1 MLSMDP
7 YKYQAVNQE
16 ENLSYFCNLKPTP
29 QGDQECSMDWR
40 NELLPHLREKVV
52 SRVRETLEKHF
63 PCSISVSEEVS
74 ERIMKMAI
82 RFEEKVFSCASS
94 WSDYLRKISLKM
106 VSLKFKGPYAIR
118 DSAPPSNYVHD
129 SNNPP
134 DSA

>member
-16 ENLSYFCNLKPTP
+16 ENLSHFCNLKPTP
-29 QGDQECSMDWR
+29 QDDHEECSIMYVPDWR

-52 SRVRETLEKHF
+52 SRIRETLEKHF
-63 PCSISVSEEVS
+63 PCSISEEVS
-74 ERIMKMAI
+74 GRIMKMAL

-118 DSAPPSNYVHD
+118 DSAPSNYVDHD
-129 SNNPP
+129 SYKA
-134 DSA
+134 S